1 MKAIKYVLPL
11 AILNLIALILVTL
24 GLPDIVPLHIN
35 IFGAIDS
42 FGSKWFIPIIG
53 MIPVLIA
60 VIYIIYTYYL
70 QSDLNKEIENKI
82 IPTIAII
89 FIPFTWILV
98 ILSLKFSEAHNYLHP
113 STNFASINIIVFVL
127 VILAL
132 LFIFISFYLEN
143 LKQNWY
149 IGIRT
154 PWTHKNELVWKKTHK
169 LGKYTFRIGGILL
182 LIHAIAVFLTFNF
195 FYAIIGLIMVIII
208 IAGIPILYSYKEY
221 KKIKK

>member
-11 AILNLIALILVTL
+11 AILNLIALILITL
-24 GLPDIVPLHIN
+24 GLPEIVPIHIN
-35 IFGAIDS
+35 IFGVVDS

-53 MIPVLIA
+53 MIPILIA
-60 VIYIIYTYYL
+60 GIYIIYTYYL

-127 VILAL
+127 VILAI

-143 LKQNWY
+143 LKQNGY

-154 PWTHKNELVWKKTHK
+154 PWTLKNELVWKKTHK
-169 LGKYTFRIGGILL
+169 LGKFTFRIGGILL
-182 LIHAIAVFLTFNF
+182 LIHALVAFLTYDF
-195 FYAIIGLIMVIII
+195 FYAIIGLIIVIII
-208 IAGIPILYSYKEY
+208 IVGIPIIYSYNEY
-221 KKIKK
+221 KKN